1 MLDLQPA
8 WRVRAW
14 DRLSQGDRVLG
25 EREQDLSGA
34 SWCHRAF
41 ERLAVVVQPV
51 GRVDRDG
58 DHAGGDKVAK
68 RTVGLLDLGAWRVA
82 QPVEQPESGERY
94 LFENE
99 IAGRDGRRYVGHE
112 RVGDDHAPEP
122 ERTGEVGDDGAS
134 RAIEH
139 YAEFRAVQCAGDLS
153 RQVVT
158 GDNHAVSAS
167 VTNHLGGGLT

>member
-1 MLDLQPA
+1 M
-8 WRVRAW
+8 
-14 DRLSQGDRVLG
+14 
-25 EREQDLSGA
+25 
-34 SWCHRAF
+34 F

-51 GRVDRDG
+51 GRIDRDG
-58 DHAGGDKVAK
+58 HDAGGYKVAE

-99 IAGRDGRRYVGHE
+99 IVGRNGRGHVGHE
-112 RVGDDHAPEP
+112 RVGYRRAAEP
-122 ERTGEVGDDGAS
+122 ERTGEVGDDWAG
-134 RAIEH
+134 RAIQH
-139 YAEFRAVQCAGDLS
+139 QAEFRTVQCVGDLS

-167 VTNHLGGGLT
+167 VTNDLRRSLP